1 MRLWTVLL
9 ALAAA
14 AAAAADP
21 DELLIDI
28 LGWRKLEGEDRREL
42 TDTCGDSLEVP
53 ADADAAAPAPPRPPP
68 PPWLSDATL
77 QMDTVDV
84 RLLAKLLLLHR
95 RSLKKKIPRDQPFHS
110 LNMSLTFIRVC
121 LDRNCSITTTLL

>member
-9 ALAAA
+9 ALAAVA

-53 ADADAAAPAPPRPPP
+53 ADAAAAAAAATPAPPRTPP

-77 QMDTVDV
+77 QMDTADV

-95 RSLKKKIPRDQPFHS
+95 RSLKKNPS
-110 LNMSLTFIRVC
+110 
-121 LDRNCSITTTLL
+121 

>member
-9 ALAAA
+9 ALAAVA

-53 ADADAAAPAPPRPPP
+53 ADAADAAPAPPRTPP

-77 QMDTVDV
+77 QMDTADV

-95 RSLKKKIPRDQPFHS
+95 RSLKKNPS
-110 LNMSLTFIRVC
+110 
-121 LDRNCSITTTLL
+121 

>member
-9 ALAAA
+9 VAVAA

-28 LGWRKLEGEDRREL
+28 LGWWKLEGDDRREL

-53 ADADAAAPAPPRPPP
+53 ADAAAAPAPPRTPP

-77 QMDTVDV
+77 QIDKVDV

-95 RSLKKKIPRDQPFHS
+95 RSLKKIPCDQPFHS
-110 LNMSLTFIRVC
+110 LNMSPVEGVSNNPDT
-121 LDRNCSITTTLL
+121 ITQHFF